1 MQLDQQVPRSF
12 GRNGSRDLNVNAG
25 ALKWSSVDS
34 EYILAADTDL
44 LRVHLC
50 REAADCGGGW
60 GQGRVCLACVGAS
73 GEAKSP
79 GKRGQ
84 NPEHLSG
91 TSLAFWE
98 MEPGG
103 VQGSLGHRMA
113 DCWGVGLCEPEGL
126 GGFRNQGS
134 WVKF

>member
-1 MQLDQQVPRSF
+1 M
-12 GRNGSRDLNVNAG
+12 
-25 ALKWSSVDS
+25 DS
-34 EYILAADTDL
+34 EYILAANTDL

-50 REAADCGGGW
+50 REAADCGGRW
-60 GQGRVCLACVGAS
+60 GQERGCLACVGAS
-73 GEAKSP
+73 GEAESS

-113 DCWGVGLCEPEGL
+113 DCRGVELWESEGL
-126 GGFRNQGS
+126 GGGG
-134 WVKF
+134 